1 VVRGRNKA
9 QRTKTIAT
17 AALQFYRLAVVIAIA
32 WLIRDHHV
40 RLRVQGDRPITVSEV
55 ANFLPDA
62 HRLTADPST
71 RAGLFVSD
79 KSGTTIGYAART
91 MPWSRD
97 ITGYSG
103 PTDALVVFDP
113 EDRVLGVSIRHSYD
127 TPSHVSDVTGD
138 FLFMETWNGR
148 SWDEIAAV
156 DDLAEAEIWGVSG
169 ASRTSEAL
177 AWSLTERTR
186 QGLVSPVDANSSARF
201 QVRWQDGALLLILIG
216 GCLFAFVKKAAFQRR
231 RIWFSIVAFVVLGF
245 VLGDLLAQSLLVG
258 WAQSR
263 IPWEQTPGLVLFAGA
278 CFIIP
283 WFSRQPVY
291 CQFICP
297 HGHAQRWLMKW
308 TPARWQ
314 VRLGS
319 NVKWAMK
326 TLPVLLLA
334 AVLVVSFFD
343 LPFDLAGIEP
353 FDAYLLTA
361 AGIATVVIAIV
372 GLIAA
377 AFVPMAYCKYGCPTG
392 LLLDFFRRRT
402 APDKATTRD
411 LVALL
416 FLIAAVCLWHFH
428 TPMQSLLFDR

>member
-1 VVRGRNKA
+1 M
-9 QRTKTIAT
+9 
-17 AALQFYRLAVVIAIA
+17 
-32 WLIRDHHV
+32 
-40 RLRVQGDRPITVSEV
+40 RLRVQGDRPITAAEV
-55 ANFLPDA
+55 AAFLPDV
-62 HRLTADPST
+62 HRLKADPSP
-71 RAGLFVSD
+71 RAGLFVID
-79 KSGTTIGYAART
+79 QSGTRIGYSART
-91 MPWSRD
+91 MPWSKD

-103 PTDALVVFDP
+103 PTDALVVFDSD
-113 EDRVLGVSIRHSYD
+113 DRVLGVTIRHSYD
-127 TPSHVSDVTGD
+127 TPSHVSDVSGD

-148 SWDEIAAV
+148 SWEEIAGV
-156 DDLAEAEIWGVSG
+156 DDLADAEIWGVSG

-186 QGLVSPVDANSSARF
+186 RGISDKTISASRF
-201 QVRWQDGALLLILIG
+201 QFRWQDLALLLILAA
-216 GCLFAFVKKAAFQRR
+216 GCLFAFIKKPAMQRCR
-231 RIWFSIVAFVVLGF
+231 PWFSIAVFVLLGF
-245 VLGDLLAQSLLVG
+245 VLGDLLAQSLLIG

-263 IPWEQTPGLVLFAGA
+263 IPWEQTPGLVLFAAA
-278 CFIIP
+278 CFVVP

-297 HGHAQRWLMKW
+297 HGHAQRWLMKL

-314 VRLGS
+314 IQLGP
-319 NVKWAMK
+319 NGKWALK

-392 LLLDFFRRRT
+392 LLLDFLRRRT

-416 FLIAAVCLWHFH
+416 FLAAAVCLWHFH